1 MDRNEGLQ
9 PEAVLPPDAAQF
21 VDNLYNSMFPGENV
35 PSSEDEFAEALN
47 QTQTMAADQFNPLGT
62 SSPTKPSENRNKRK
76 VTDIVQTSSKRK
88 GLSSEEDVFS
98 LLRRSTRIRTKK
110 TTLER
115 LLEVP
120 SCSTQRQEIERE
132 KYFVEVE
139 EERKQRRRLAKIK
152 DTKHKKEMERLRKLE
167 QDKERE
173 TEELILLADNLR
185 KELTEE
191 KIDEIFNENVDY
203 FDDVKSGNVE
213 NWRHSL
219 YISPGLS
226 EQRLRFSMVG
236 PPFTDAQQDYIYE
249 KVKRIWL
256 RDPEMYMENN
266 YYVSYVL
273 LPTIMIRIYQV
284 FMELE
289 SFEEADRRIN
299 NSKASMYHD
308 NPNGSNESL

>member
-1 MDRNEGLQ
+1 M
-9 PEAVLPPDAAQF
+9 
-21 VDNLYNSMFPGENV
+21 
-35 PSSEDEFAEALN
+35 
-47 QTQTMAADQFNPLGT
+47 
-62 SSPTKPSENRNKRK
+62 
-76 VTDIVQTSSKRK
+76 TDIVQASSKRK
-88 GLSSEEDVFS
+88 GLSSEEDVVS
-98 LLRRSTRIRTKK
+98 SLRRSTRIRTKK

-139 EERKQRRRLAKIK
+139 EERKERRRLARIK
-152 DTKHKKEMERLRKLE
+152 DIKHKKEMERLRKLE

-226 EQRLRFSMVG
+226 EQRLRFSMVN

-249 KVKRIWL
+249 KVKQIWL

-266 YYVSYVL
+266 YYVSCVL

-308 NPNGSNESL
+308 NPNGSNEPL

>member
-1 MDRNEGLQ
+1 
-9 PEAVLPPDAAQF
+9 
-21 VDNLYNSMFPGENV
+21 
-35 PSSEDEFAEALN
+35 
-47 QTQTMAADQFNPLGT
+47 
-62 SSPTKPSENRNKRK
+62 
-76 VTDIVQTSSKRK
+76 
-88 GLSSEEDVFS
+88 
-98 LLRRSTRIRTKK
+98 
-110 TTLER
+110 
-115 LLEVP
+115 
-120 SCSTQRQEIERE
+120 
-132 KYFVEVE
+132 
-139 EERKQRRRLAKIK
+139 
-152 DTKHKKEMERLRKLE
+152 MERLRKLE

-236 PPFTDAQQDYIYE
+236 PPFTDAQQDYIYD
-249 KVKRIWL
+249 KVKQIWL

-266 YYVSYVL
+266 YYVSCVL

-308 NPNGSNESL
+308 NPNGSNEPL